1 MLLSYL
7 LISFGKLTPDK
18 LTNQLA
24 YAMSCELGREAF
36 LQSCHRCVGA
46 IAAVIA
52 SLWLR
57 FAVYRRFY
65 PILPVVLRAS
75 LDFDETDLMS
85 RGMVA
90 RPGLS

>member
-7 LISFGKLTPDK
+7 LISFGKLTLDK

-24 YAMSCELGREAF
+24 YAMSCEFGREAF
-36 LQSCHRCVGA
+36 LQSCHGCARA

-65 PILPVVLRAS
+65 PILPVVLS
-75 LDFDETDLMS
+75 TSFDFDETDLMS
-85 RGMVA
+85 RGIVT

>member
-1 MLLSYL
+1 LLSYL
-7 LISFGKLTPDK
+7 LIFFEKKLTIDQ

-24 YAMSCELGREAF
+24 YTMSCKFGREAF
-36 LQSCHRCVGA
+36 LQSCHGCASA

-52 SLWLR
+52 SLWLW

-65 PILPVVLRAS
+65 PILPVVLRTS
-75 LDFDETDLMS
+75 FDFDKTDLMS